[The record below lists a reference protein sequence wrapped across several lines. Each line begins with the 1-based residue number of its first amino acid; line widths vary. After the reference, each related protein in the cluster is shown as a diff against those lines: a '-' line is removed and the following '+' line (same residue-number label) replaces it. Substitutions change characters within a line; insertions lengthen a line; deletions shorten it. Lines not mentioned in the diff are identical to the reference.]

1 MTEAVVLADVFA
13 RDGLQSLSWSEGT
26 PPLTTAEKVDVIMRL
41 DAAGV
46 PEIEVTGF
54 VHPRVVP
61 NLADAEDVARLSREA
76 VTHATLRALVPNLR
90 GAQRALDAGLK
101 KVSCLI
107 VASETYQRM
116 NSNMSVDENLVQIE
130 RIVDLAAGTGTDVM
144 VGMGMSFICPYEGLI
159 PEQRIL
165 RLVESIV
172 ALGISEIVLA
182 DSIGL
187 AWPALVQERCEAIRR
202 RWPHLS
208 IGLHLHTL
216 AGLGLA
222 SALAGYA
229 VGVRHF
235 DASVGGVG
243 GGIRMPVAATSMSNV
258 ATEDLVYLFESSG
271 VPTGVDPTAL
281 SEAAMRIRTRT
292 GVGSGHVS
300 AFGSLERFLEESRGS
315 LAPQAPQSGA

>member
-1 MTEAVVLADVFA
+1 MTESLVIADVFA
-13 RDGLQSLSWSEGT
+13 RDGLQSLAWNEGT
-26 PPLTTAEKVDVIMRL
+26 PPLTTEEKVEIVRRL

-61 NLADAEDVARLSREA
+61 NLADADEVARLSREV
-76 VTHATLRALVPNLR
+76 VTRATLRALVPNLR
-90 GAQRALDAGLK
+90 GAERAMDAGLE

-116 NSNMSVDENLVQIE
+116 NSNMSVDENLLQIE
-130 RIVDLAAGTGTDVM
+130 RIVDLAARSGVEVM
-144 VGMGMSFICPYEGLI
+144 VGLGMSFICPYEGLV

-165 RLVESIV
+165 RLVESMV
-172 ALGISEIVLA
+172 NLGISDIVLA

-187 AWPALVQERCEAIRR
+187 AWPALVQERCEAIRH
-202 RWPHLS
+202 RWPHVS

-243 GGIRMPVAATSMSNV
+243 GGIRMPVPATTMSNV
-258 ATEDLVYLFESSG
+258 ATEDLIYLFESSG
-271 VPTGVDPTAL
+271 IPTGIDPVAL
-281 SEAAMRIRTRT
+281 SEAAMHVRRRT

-300 AFGSLERFLEESRGS
+300 AFGSLERFFEVSRGS
-315 LAPQAPQSGA
+315 LPEAPPE

>member
-1 MTEAVVLADVFA
+1 MTEAALVIADVFA
-13 RDGLQSLSWSEGT
+13 RDGLQSLTLGNGR
-26 PPLTTAEKVDVIMRL
+26 PPLATDEKVEIIRRL

-61 NLADAEDVARLSREA
+61 NLADAEEVARRSHQA
-76 VTHATLRALVPNLR
+76 APHATLRALVPNLR
-90 GAQRALDAGLK
+90 GAERAMDSGLK

-107 VASETYQRM
+107 VASETYQHM

-130 RIVDLAAGTGTDVM
+130 RIVDLAAGSEVEVM

-165 RLVESIV
+165 RLVESM
-172 ALGISEIVLA
+172 ARLGISEIVLA

-187 AWPALVQERCEAIRR
+187 AWPALVQERCEAISR
-202 RWPHLS
+202 RWPHLT

-222 SALAGYA
+222 TALAGYA

-243 GGIRMPVAATSMSNV
+243 GGIRMPVPATTMSNV
-258 ATEDLVYLFESSG
+258 ATEDLVYLFEQSG
-271 VPTGVDPTAL
+271 IPTGIDVPAL
-281 SEAAMRIRTRT
+281 SDAALHIQART

-300 AFGSLERFLEESRGS
+300 AFGSLDRFLEVSRAS
-315 LAPQAPQSGA
+315 LTEPPPQ

>member
-1 MTEAVVLADVFA
+1 VTEAALVIADVFA
-13 RDGLQSLSWSEGT
+13 RDGLQSLALGKGT
-26 PPLTTAEKVDVIMRL
+26 PPLTTDEKVEVIRRL
-41 DAAGV
+41 DTAGV

-61 NLADAEDVARLSREA
+61 NLADAEEVARRSHQA
-76 VTHATLRALVPNLR
+76 ATHATLRALVPNLR
-90 GAQRALDAGLK
+90 GAERAMDAGLK

-130 RIVDLAAGTGTDVM
+130 RIMDLAAGFGVEVM

-159 PEQRIL
+159 PEQQIL
-165 RLVESIV
+165 RLVESM
-172 ALGISEIVLA
+172 ARLGISEIVLA

-187 AWPALVQERCEAIRR
+187 AWPALVQERCEAIQR
-202 RWPHLS
+202 RWPHLT

-229 VGVRHF
+229 AGVRHF

-243 GGIRMPVAATSMSNV
+243 GGIRMPVPATTMSNV

-271 VPTGVDPTAL
+271 IPTGIDAAAL
-281 SEAAMRIRTRT
+281 SDAALHIRTRT

-300 AFGSLERFLEESRGS
+300 AFGSLDRFLEVSRAS
-315 LAPQAPQSGA
+315 LTEPPSQ

>member
-1 MTEAVVLADVFA
+1 MSVDLTIADVFA
-13 RDGLQSLSWSEGT
+13 RDGLQSLRWDGE
-26 PPLTTAEKVDVIMRL
+26 PLSTAEKVEIIRGL

-61 NLADAEDVARLSREA
+61 NLADAEDVARLAQEA
-76 VTHATLRALVPNLR
+76 PTHATLRALVPNLR
-90 GAQRALDAGLK
+90 GAERAVGTGLK

-116 NSNMSVDENLVQIE
+116 NSNMSVDENLEQIK
-130 RIVDLAAGTGTDVM
+130 RIVDLAAGADVDVM

-159 PEQRIL
+159 PANRIMQ
-165 RLVESIV
+165 LVERMV
-172 ALGISEIVLA
+172 DLGIDEIVLA

-187 AWPALVQERCEAIRR
+187 AWPALVKDRCGAILG

-222 SALAGYA
+222 SALAGYE

-243 GGIRMPVAATSMSNV
+243 GGIRMPVPVTAMSNV

-271 VPTGVDPTAL
+271 VPTGIDAAVL
-281 SEAAMRIRTRT
+281 SDLAMRVRART

-300 AFGSLERFLEESRGS
+300 AFGSLARFLEMSRAR
-315 LAPQAPQSGA
+315 LSGEPDR